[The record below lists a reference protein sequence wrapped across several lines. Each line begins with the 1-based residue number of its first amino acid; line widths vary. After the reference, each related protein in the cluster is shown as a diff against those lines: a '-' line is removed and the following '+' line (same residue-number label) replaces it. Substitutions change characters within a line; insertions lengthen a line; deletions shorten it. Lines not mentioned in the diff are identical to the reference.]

1 MLWSVVVVV
10 VAVAVAVVVVVAVA
24 VAVVVVPYP
33 WCCSVSWFLAD
44 GSRDNTIKRLQAWE
58 AFHFLSVTY
67 CTPVLCALLRAGF
80 MYFEES

>member
-1 MLWSVVVVV
+1 VVCSSSSSSSGGSGGSGSGSGSIRGLAVSVGFWLT
-10 VAVAVAVVVVVAVA
+10 ATEAET
-24 VAVVVVPYP
+24 
-33 WCCSVSWFLAD
+33 S
-44 GSRDNTIKRLQAWE
+44 TIKRLQAWE